1 MEFIKFICLAIYT
14 TASKKSIPLIG
25 FINIVKRP
33 PKIAEMNGIKEKKV
47 NCCFKFSLLLDLID
61 HMLPERKNSKT
72 EKYICAE

>member
-1 MEFIKFICLAIYT
+1 M
-14 TASKKSIPLIG
+14 
-25 FINIVKRP
+25 VKRP
-33 PKIAEMNGIKEKKV
+33 PKIAETNGIKEKKV